1 MAANTVR
8 NPVLVQS
15 ESTPEIVQVY
25 AAAGVSGTNIW
36 KAGEFLRVTTGGVLV
51 AITDG
56 ATTGGITHYAISD
69 RAVGDAAGMV
79 SCIKITPDMVFKGF
93 AKASTALTEAW
104 RGQQYLLDVT
114 SNVVTVDQAGGA
126 SANGVKIVDLGYTR
140 EPTAYDIADTY
151 PCVYF
156 SVLNAVIDAALTS

>member
-8 NPVLVQS
+8 NPELVQS
-15 ESTPEIVQVY
+15 ESTPEIVEVY
-25 AAAGVSGTNIW
+25 AAAGTTGTSIW
-36 KAGEFLRVTTGGVLV
+36 KAGEFLRVTTSGVLV

-56 ATTGGITHYAISD
+56 ATTGGITHYAITD
-69 RAVGDAAGMV
+69 RNNGDAAGMV
-79 SCIKITPDMVFKGF
+79 SCVKVTPDMVFKGF

-114 SNVVTVDQAGGA
+114 SNVVTVDQAAGA

-140 EPTAYDIADTY
+140 EPQKFSLSDTY

-156 SVLNAVIDAALTS
+156 SVLNSVIDAALTA

>member
-8 NPVLVQS
+8 NPELVQS
-15 ESTPEIVQVY
+15 ESTPEVVQVY
-25 AAAGVSGTNIW
+25 AAAGTTGTSVW
-36 KAGEFLRVTTGGVLV
+36 KSGEFLRVTTGGVLV

-56 ATTGGITHYAISD
+56 ATTGGISHYAISD
-69 RAVGDAAGMV
+69 RANGDAEGMV

-114 SNVVTVDQAGGA
+114 SNVVTVDQAAGA

-140 EPTAYDIADTY
+140 EPQAFSIADTY

-156 SVLNAVIDAALTS
+156 SVLTAVIEAALAA